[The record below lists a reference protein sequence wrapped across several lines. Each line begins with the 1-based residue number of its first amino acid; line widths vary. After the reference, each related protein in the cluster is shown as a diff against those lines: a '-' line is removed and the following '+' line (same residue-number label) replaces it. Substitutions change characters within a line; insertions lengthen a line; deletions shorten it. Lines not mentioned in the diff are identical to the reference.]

1 MSLEKSE
8 TRSETF
14 GGCEILLIPPPPF
27 LQIPKTNQ
35 KNQTMTTTKEK
46 KGRYY

>member
-8 TRSETF
+8 TRNETF
-14 GGCEILLIPPPPF
+14 GGCEILLIPPPPD

-35 KNQTMTTTKEK
+35 KNQTMNDNNKRK
-46 KGRYY
+46 KR